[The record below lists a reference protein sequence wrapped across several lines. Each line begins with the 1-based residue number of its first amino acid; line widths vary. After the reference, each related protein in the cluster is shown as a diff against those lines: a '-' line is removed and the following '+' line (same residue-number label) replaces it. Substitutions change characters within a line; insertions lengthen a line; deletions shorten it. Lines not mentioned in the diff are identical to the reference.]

1 MQTSR
6 LPHAAALLV
15 FTAVVWG
22 AMFAVAKSALTALD
36 AFWVSAL
43 RYIPAALIMLAILWM
58 FEGRRALLPGGAAM
72 KLGLFGSLGFAGF
85 SILGF
90 LGLARSRP
98 EHAAII
104 VSLMPLV
111 TALVDWLVRGRRP
124 SATTLA
130 ATMVA
135 LLGAALVITKGHWR
149 IAAETTLGADALVL
163 AGVVC
168 WVAYTMGASTLPA
181 FSTLRYTAHSMA
193 YGAVTITVVT
203 LLASLAGVAD
213 PPAWSTIASVGGE
226 IAYLSLMGGVLAVL
240 AWNRGV
246 GVLGAVNAVLFINLV
261 PITAFVV
268 GILQGHRFR
277 AIEFVGTAL
286 VIGALL
292 VNNAANRGWQA
303 RSLARRPKY
312 A

>member
-1 MQTSR
+1 MKTAVMPR
-6 LPHAAALLV
+6 GAALLL
-15 FTAVVWG
+15 FTALVWG
-22 AMFAVAKSALTALD
+22 AMFAVAKSALETLD
-36 AFWVSAL
+36 AFWLSAL
-43 RYIPAALIMLAILWM
+43 RYVPAALAMLAILWF
-58 FEGRRALLPGGAAM
+58 FEGRRALSSDGAA
-72 KLGLFGSLGFAGF
+72 LRLWLFGSLGFAGF

-124 SATTLA
+124 APATLLA
-130 ATMVA
+130 TAVA
-135 LLGAALVITKGHWR
+135 LAGVLLVITRGHWHT
-149 IAAETTLGADALVL
+149 IAQGTVAPDLLVL

-193 YGAVTITVVT
+193 YGAATIALVT
-203 LLASLAGVAD
+203 LVASVAGFAD
-213 PPAWSTIASVGGE
+213 PPTWSSVAPVTGE
-226 IAYLSLMGGVLAVL
+226 IAYLAFLGGVSAVL

-246 GVLGAVNAVLFINLV
+246 ALLGPLNGVLFINLV
-261 PITAFVV
+261 PITAFAI
-268 GILQGHRFR
+268 GIAQGHKLGVV
-277 AIEFVGTAL
+277 ESVGAAL
-286 VIGALL
+286 TIGALL
-292 VNNAANRGWQA
+292 VNNAVARGWRA
-303 RSLARRPKY
+303 RDLASRHRY